1 MGFVTVW
8 VANFCF
14 ILPLMHSEII
24 PNPPASHY
32 CWIYY
37 LCTDEPLVRDSLL
50 EPRQRP
56 PAQGNPERKRI
67 SEKTA
72 LPKGKPSRKEN
83 HLRNDCHPERKR
95 IPGE

>member
-37 LCTDEPLVRDSLL
+37 LCTDEQLVRGSLL

-67 SEKTA
+67 
-72 LPKGKPSRKEN
+72 PRGRKE
-83 HLRNDCHPERKR
+83 L
-95 IPGE
+95 

>member
-37 LCTDEPLVRDSLL
+37 LCTDEPLVRGSLL
-50 EPRQRP
+50 ESRQRP

-67 SEKTA
+67 PRE
-72 LPKGKPSRKEN
+72 
-83 HLRNDCHPERKR
+83 KR
-95 IPGE
+95 IVTLCWKVLAFSAFS